1 MADAWFNSSIIDPSV
16 NLSTAIRCT
25 ITPWIKRSPK
35 KDKSTEKKL
44 STMAGMIEFN
54 PYQVLDVGPDASLA
68 DIKQAYRQLAKQFH
82 PDSQHKNAHHD
93 RITQVNAAYALL
105 KDPRRRQA
113 YDDRCR
119 YGIDNADLNFRQ
131 QRTAATQD
139 HYRQARQARRQADD
153 DFKTWVRRVYTPVNR
168 EIAKVT
174 KQLKAEITALAAD
187 PYDDE
192 LMGDF
197 QLYLEDCRAVVNK
210 AQQIFKSMP
219 NPSNVAGVAAHLY
232 YCLNHME
239 DGLTEFEWF
248 TQSYE
253 DSYLAS
259 GKEMFRKSTS
269 LRREAQAALKDLQAV
284 GDL

>member
-1 MADAWFNSSIIDPSV
+1 MADMSNFD
-16 NLSTAIRCT
+16 
-25 ITPWIKRSPK
+25 
-35 KDKSTEKKL
+35 
-44 STMAGMIEFN
+44 
-54 PYQVLDVGPDASLA
+54 PYQVLDVRPDASLA

-113 YDDRCR
+113 YDDSYR
-119 YGIDNADLNFRQ
+119 YGAVTTDLNVRQ
-131 QRTAATQD
+131 QRTAVTQD

-153 DFKTWVRRVYTPVNR
+153 DFKTWVTRVYTPVNR
-168 EIAKVT
+168 EIARVT
-174 KQLKAEITALAAD
+174 KQLKTEIAALAAD

-192 LMGDF
+192 LMGNF
-197 QLYLEDCRAVVNK
+197 HLFLEDCRAAVSK
-210 AQQIFKSMP
+210 AQTTFKSMP
-219 NPSNVAGVAAHLY
+219 NPTNVASVAAHLY
-232 YCLNHME
+232 YCLNHLE

-259 GKEMFRKSTS
+259 GKEMFRKSMG
-269 LRREAQAALKDLQAV
+269 LRREAQAALKDLQAL
-284 GDL
+284 GTF